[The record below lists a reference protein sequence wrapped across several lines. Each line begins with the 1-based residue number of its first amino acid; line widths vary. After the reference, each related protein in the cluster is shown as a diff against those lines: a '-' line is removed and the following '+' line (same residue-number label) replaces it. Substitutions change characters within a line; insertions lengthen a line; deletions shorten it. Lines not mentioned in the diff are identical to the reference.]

1 MKWKYS
7 GRRHEVQEKW
17 IHKNPCYCIST
28 EIRLFIFI
36 WSKKILF
43 FRYFI
48 FKMEQSNSQ
57 RHELPEGFFQNK
69 NINIIPT
76 LHTKKNH
83 KWIFQEQNGSRPAM
97 RKLSLLFYHVLLY
110 YSPPFG
116 AVLKRKCEFCLQF
129 VVVLFLLVKIKLD

>member
-36 WSKKILF
+36 WSKKFFF

-76 LHTKKNH
+76 LHKKNH

-110 YSPPFG
+110 YSPPFWCCFESKMWILF
-116 AVLKRKCEFCLQF
+116 AVCRDLIS
-129 VVVLFLLVKIKLD
+129 VI